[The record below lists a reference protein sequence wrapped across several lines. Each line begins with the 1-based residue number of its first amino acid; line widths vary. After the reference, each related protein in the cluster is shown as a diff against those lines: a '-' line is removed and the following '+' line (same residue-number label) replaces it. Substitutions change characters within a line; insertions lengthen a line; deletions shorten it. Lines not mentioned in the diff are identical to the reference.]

1 MPVGLLGFAI
11 KTILVFLLTFLIIF
25 STEILNFFSLEKTTF
40 APTID
45 AYILY
50 IKKLYCGTITSS
62 PDLRKSW
69 HII

>member
-11 KTILVFLLTFLIIF
+11 KTILVFFVTFLII
-25 STEILNFFSLEKTTF
+25 SETDTLNFFSFYKITF
-40 APTID
+40 APTIF

-62 PDLRKSW
+62 PDLRKS
-69 HII
+69 